1 VALDIPYKT
10 HLRMLRDAFDKA
22 PTRGVNGMKVRG
34 GRALVAANLSK
45 GYELWPEPEF
55 IERTAAA
62 HDAACKRAGIPGVGH
77 LITFYNNDSVVTIS
91 NHALLGAPARSR
103 PDRPVAV
110 GTRPA
115 ATGARPGGAPCT
127 TASGR
132 RKCAPQS

>member
-55 IERTAAA
+55 IERTE
-62 HDAACKRAGIPGVGH
+62 GH
-77 LITFYNNDSVVTIS
+77 TRLERRRRTAV
-91 NHALLGAPARSR
+91 ALL
-103 PDRPVAV
+103 
-110 GTRPA
+110 
-115 ATGARPGGAPCT
+115 
-127 TASGR
+127 R
-132 RKCAPQS
+132 R